1 MMKVQKNQQINIIG
15 GGLAG
20 SEAAYQLAKRG
31 FKVNLFEMR
40 PEVKTDVHET
50 KLFAELVCSNSFRSN
65 DLNNAVGILKEEM
78 RILDSLIMKSADK
91 HQVPAGSALAVDR
104 VAFSEEIT
112 ETLENMENITII
124 RKEVTEIPEGYTI
137 LATGP
142 LTSSKL
148 SENFMEKYSKDYL
161 HFFDAVAPIISFDSV
176 DTDVAYFKSRY
187 NKGGDDYLNCPMNRE
202 QFLNFYTELINAKVV
217 ASEEYEDENF
227 FNACQPI
234 EEIAKAGVNTM
245 LFGPMKPVGLAKE
258 NERDPYAVVQLR
270 QDNAAKSLYN
280 IVGFQTR
287 LTWGEQKRIIQ
298 MIPGLENADIVRYG
312 VMHKNSY
319 INSPVLLNR
328 NLQMK
333 ENPKLMVAGQFSGVE
348 GYIESTSMGLLAAL
362 NMARLV
368 NDEPLLE
375 LENDTMIGA
384 LANYISNANP
394 DNFQPMN
401 INFGIVRANE
411 NYIKKERREKISEQA
426 LTIIRELAKH
436 V

>member
-1 MMKVQKNQQINIIG
+1 
-15 GGLAG
+15 
-20 SEAAYQLAKRG
+20 
-31 FKVNLFEMR
+31 
-40 PEVKTDVHET
+40 
-50 KLFAELVCSNSFRSN
+50 
-65 DLNNAVGILKEEM
+65 
-78 RILDSLIMKSADK
+78 
-91 HQVPAGSALAVDR
+91 
-104 VAFSEEIT
+104 
-112 ETLENMENITII
+112 
-124 RKEVTEIPEGYTI
+124 
-137 LATGP
+137 
-142 LTSSKL
+142 
-148 SENFMEKYSKDYL
+148 
-161 HFFDAVAPIISFDSV
+161 
-176 DTDVAYFKSRY
+176 
-187 NKGGDDYLNCPMNRE
+187 
-202 QFLNFYTELINAKVV
+202 
-217 ASEEYEDENF
+217 
-227 FNACQPI
+227 
-234 EEIAKAGVNTM
+234 
-245 LFGPMKPVGLAKE
+245 
-258 NERDPYAVVQLR
+258 
-270 QDNAAKSLYN
+270 
-280 IVGFQTR
+280 
-287 LTWGEQKRIIQ
+287 